1 MEASHCRHLAQSGSP
16 DPTIV
21 GFHDLVA
28 VGIGPFSK
36 KLAVKAFT
44 QLADASGS
52 SLATF
57 DTNIMP

>member
-1 MEASHCRHLAQSGSP
+1 MAKPARVTIGNYLDPLNPQLLEFAIKSGLA
-16 DPTIV
+16 
-21 GFHDLVA
+21 LVH
-28 VGIGPFSK
+28 FQK
-36 KLAVKAFT
+36 NWLLT